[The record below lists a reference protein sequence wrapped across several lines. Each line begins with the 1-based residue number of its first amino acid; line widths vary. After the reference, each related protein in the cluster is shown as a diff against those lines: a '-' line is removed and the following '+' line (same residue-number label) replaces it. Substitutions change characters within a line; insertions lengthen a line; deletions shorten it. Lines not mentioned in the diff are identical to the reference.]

1 MIKLT
6 IKDIAAR
13 CGVGKSTVSRVLN
26 NAPNVN
32 PQTRAKI
39 QAIIDELNFA
49 PNKTARAM
57 RGSGEQVVG
66 IIVTRLNSTAESQTL
81 SRILNALYAQNI
93 TPIIVES
100 QFKPAQV
107 ERELLLF
114 KQRQV
119 DGVIL
124 FGFSG
129 LQTQHLAH
137 WQGALV
143 TVAKAYEQ
151 KSAVYYDDENAIKAL
166 LTHFYQQGHR
176 QIGYLGIHEQD
187 ETTGK
192 KRTTAYLEFC
202 KTHQLTPYLQ
212 QAELSIE
219 SGYQQMPLL
228 MQLPLSALVCATHSL
243 AVGALKYLQEY
254 QQNLPLACIGQ
265 SPILQ
270 ALAPQLVS
278 LDFGY
283 EQAGQQAVTLL
294 LEQLNGSSAVVQ
306 QKIPFNWS

>member
-1 MIKLT
+1 MKLT

-39 QAIIDELNFA
+39 QAIIEELNFA

-81 SRILNALYAQNI
+81 SQILRALYAQNI

-114 KQRQV
+114 QQRQV

-124 FGFSG
+124 FGFST
-129 LQTQHLAH
+129 LQAQHLTH
-137 WQGALV
+137 WQGPLV
-143 TVAKAYEQ
+143 TVAKAYAQ

-192 KRTTAYLEFC
+192 KRTAAYLDFC
-202 KTHQLTPYLQ
+202 QTHKLTPYLQ
-212 QAELSIE
+212 RAELSIE
-219 SGYQQMPLL
+219 SGYQQMPSL
-228 MQLPLSALVCATHSL
+228 MQFPLTALVCATHSL
-243 AVGALKYLQEY
+243 AVGALKYLQE
-254 QQNLPLACIGQ
+254 QQQHLPLACIGQ
-265 SPILQ
+265 NPILQ

-283 EQAGQQAVTLL
+283 EQAGQLAVTLL

-306 QKIPFNWS
+306 QKIPFNRS